1 MPMGL
6 PGTRP
11 HIAKKV
17 LTAPPIFLAILGILL
32 VFVGVILDISILIS
46 VGVLFTILGFVLSI
60 LWQIIRGIFL
70 QEKKKS

>member
-32 VFVGVILDISILIS
+32 LFIGVIIDISLLIS
-46 VGVLFTILGFVLSI
+46 LGVSFTILGFVLSI

-70 QEKKKS
+70 LEKKKS